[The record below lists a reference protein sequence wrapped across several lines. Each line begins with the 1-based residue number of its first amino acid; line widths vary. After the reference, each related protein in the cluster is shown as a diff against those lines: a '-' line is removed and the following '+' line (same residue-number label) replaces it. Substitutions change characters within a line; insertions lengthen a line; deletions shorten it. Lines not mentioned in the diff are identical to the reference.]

1 MEAEGQ
7 PEQRTTRY
15 GYDAGNR
22 LVSQTGDA
30 VKIYT
35 LDKGE
40 ATVSPSETR
49 RYDAAGNLVEFVDAN
64 GNVTR
69 SAYDSQNRKVRE
81 RNGDGYVTT
90 WAYDGAGNVIEQR
103 VYATVVGLPAD
114 GSAPQPADGNCRITR
129 FEYDNNNRLK
139 RTIIPDQTVGV
150 RNADTGNYDIRV
162 RDLVTSRGYDANGNV
177 AKETDARGNSVYR
190 WFDKA
195 GRKVLEVDAAGYA
208 VAWDYNSAGKPIRE
222 THYAAAVGV
231 PADSDT
237 LDAVKARLK
246 TDAQDRISEFDY
258 DRMGRVAEERR
269 LNVQISADDGVSD
282 ARGAVRTQ
290 YHYNALGGVDRKTD
304 AKGGVTDMVYDK
316 LGRETHREEAAF
328 VDQTGQSVRPT
339 IDTAYNGLGEATQV
353 RKAGVDGVFGETHY
367 AAGGRAD
374 WSRDAEGNTTYYD
387 YDAVGNISRT
397 RRDRKEAAGGQDVT
411 LYAYTAA
418 KQQSVKQDVGSGLY
432 TETRYNAWGQI
443 TGKRTSLNRQGDW
456 QEFSEY
462 DGAGRLTH
470 GNAGGVTKL
479 YGYDANSNATLT
491 IESGGESGDELRGM
505 SLDQAMALVAKRTDP
520 KAPMDNLR
528 LTVSDYDARNQHI
541 ATYQPTMVNA
551 RQTSQVL
558 VEPWISARPQTG
570 AGDVVTVG
578 PIATK
583 GPLES
588 NPLASQGLLIG
599 GLQRSGSVV
608 LTPLEVDVR
617 DREYSSRR
625 AYDLFL
631 TSVNVNVNLPPL
643 PEYGGEGYKVVV
655 NFFNGKGLPTRNQIV
670 YVPSSGVFNQ
680 PVGLSAQF
688 GSNSSSPDWGDAAG
702 LSFTISVY
710 KTVSAPASGV
720 KTDLLL
726 FGQTSSFGGAALR
739 NHIASGFYGNYGG
752 GVTSFQ
758 TPDANVNR
766 VLLLTRVAG
775 ANGWKVSSMPLMT
788 INGQSMAGWFTSDA
802 FQSLG
807 DTQYCYLLFGASGKL
822 IGTRQGYAH
831 RDGTGISFNQQSAAD
846 QAFMYTDN
854 GGWGNGWIN
863 VTGQGETA
871 THAAIRF
878 RSVPGGAWSAPSN
891 LNTATSNGP
900 LNGWFQFDP
909 ANFGLKPGTTYE
921 YDLTSFDGN
930 NQQVKKVIGS
940 FRPGEP
946 NSLAQPVQWQ
956 DQPQV
961 VHIRNQNLAAVS
973 GKVRYRVAGS
983 NGAYSETALARNP
996 DGAFDWHCE
1005 DLANSLAGPTAY
1017 EFEYQVFD
1025 SNGLML
1031 NRAAGK
1037 ITLGGGGATLNPG
1050 DLQGLAL
1057 PLSVTFTPP
1066 QANAA
1071 TLNLSYRVKGSNGA
1085 WQSAAL
1091 SRNPQGG
1098 FQFNVDS
1105 LAAGDYEYRYQLR
1118 DASGGLLNNADGS
1131 AIDVA
1136 GYLHRGGPN
1145 DPTTAGVLNW
1155 VLLGVSNHDA
1165 TVTRGQ
1171 HYNAFGEVDSETDG
1185 MGDVTQYRYSAMG
1198 KLLAKQDPKVSVTGE
1213 DGKATDTTPLTQYRY
1228 DAMGNVVATIDA
1240 NGHINRQSW
1249 LAGSQGSQGKVL
1261 NEWHADGGGKSMR
1274 YDAQG
1279 NLRSS
1284 IDEVNRATTYSY
1296 DKLGRLKRINRAGG
1310 GYDEYDYDS
1319 AGQRIAHRTTAD
1331 GKMVL
1336 ADTTRYDSLGR
1347 VLATVSAAQRAVN
1360 YSYQWDATFKGAGGT
1375 VVGGWRVST
1384 TDANGRTM
1392 VDDTSLFGLKLRHVD
1407 LGNHTFTYAYSNAG
1421 QLYLQTGSTGQH
1433 IHYSYYGNGYQKSLE
1448 DSATNSYTLYE
1459 YDKDGRK
1466 TFEGYTTLN
1475 QQSQQVYQYADIQ
1488 YDALGRVTQIH
1499 DPKFLTRYEYDAV
1512 GNRRRVYA
1520 EYRDGVDGSAQT
1532 QDNWYAYDAMNR
1544 FTVSM
1549 GKLDNGK
1556 ITRGPVGGDGVEVLY
1571 DQAGQRKQVTNAK
1584 DGTVEQYQY
1593 TDGGVLT
1600 DTVING
1606 KLATRR
1612 SNDLLG
1618 RAIGYAT
1625 YRWDG
1630 DGGQKSSVS
1639 SVYDADSKLTSQQAD
1654 GSTTTFNLMA
1664 DGTLDNTAQ
1673 RSGDTTTTTYYGYEW
1688 WDEAKQSTITAQPY
1702 NPNAPGWKQGYS
1714 HLTYD
1719 LNGHLKEAIDEQ
1731 GQRSLRYVNNAQG
1744 LVLKREEV
1752 DHGTT
1757 YKKQDYYYLDGKQV
1771 GAVGNDGPSRVDYA
1785 KSLAQGDLGNR
1796 KDRYRNGAP
1805 VRSADFDQNY
1815 EPIGPNYPAQ
1825 APGTVTARDGDTLQ
1839 VIAANLWGDKS
1850 LWYLL
1855 ADANGLT
1862 GTETLKAGQVLR
1874 VPNKVTN
1881 FHNNSGT
1888 YRVYNPG
1895 EAIGDVTPTLPEPP
1909 PPPPPPGGGGGC
1921 GGFGM
1926 ILIAIVAVVAVVM
1939 TAGAAAVAMSAM
1951 ASGAGFGTAMGAV
1964 ASAGFSGV
1972 MAAGGAALV
1981 GTTTALTAGLTTVG
1995 LAGAAA
2001 IGGALSSIVSQG
2013 VAMAMGVQDK
2023 FSWGQVGLSAFTTAA
2038 TAGLAGG
2045 GGALSGAGV
2054 PQTVMRTMAVNAATQ
2069 GVAMATGMQ
2078 KSFSWTS
2085 VAASGVASWAVAP
2098 IKAPNNADFI
2108 DRVGFSMLR
2117 GMSSNAVESVLE
2129 KNHGPDW
2136 HSLALSSFGS
2146 ALGDQLNGYLEKAG
2160 VDAAVQEKA
2169 SVILKGDNSFVKPAD
2184 GKLDSEKNAVYQKAL
2199 AHTDEETALKLAGF
2213 VDVKRAA
2220 DVLTGRIAADPS
2232 NPEAGDWKKTRS
2244 VFTAALLSKDVY
2256 FDPKESMG
2264 ELLPA
2269 GVSRMNNDDLSHDG
2283 IRLQVSDF
2291 SNDKGYNS
2299 ALYRVDFEGD
2309 ATHYYANRGSE
2320 LHWNDWITNGLQ
2332 SSGFSEAQFKQAIG
2346 NARIVNQDLSGNI
2359 TFVGHSL
2366 GGGLAA
2372 AQAMAV
2378 QDGHAITF
2386 NAENVSNGTMRRY
2399 GLSDVGVNSRIAA
2412 FYVNGEVLSRLQDS
2426 PLSAALNL
2434 IATPYKLAAA
2444 AFGIVSDL
2452 IQGDRPDFSSIG
2464 LNFLA
2469 SAPGERIEL
2478 QSRDEQGQALG
2489 YGSRLI
2495 STGSLHGMDFVLPA
2509 LMSATNKNGVF
2520 PREAL
2525 QAIR

>member
-1 MEAEGQ
+1 
-7 PEQRTTRY
+7 
-15 GYDAGNR
+15 
-22 LVSQTGDA
+22 
-30 VKIYT
+30 
-35 LDKGE
+35 
-40 ATVSPSETR
+40 
-49 RYDAAGNLVEFVDAN
+49 
-64 GNVTR
+64 
-69 SAYDSQNRKVRE
+69 DSQNRKVRE

-90 WAYDGAGNVIEQR
+90 WAYDGAGNVTEQR
-103 VYATVVGLPAD
+103 VYATQVGLPAD
-114 GSAPQPADGNCRITR
+114 GGAPMPADGNCRVTR

-139 RTIIPDQTVGV
+139 RTIVPSQTVGL

-162 RDLVTSRGYDANGNV
+162 MDLVTSRGYDANGNV

-190 WFDKA
+190 WFDRA
-195 GRKVLEVDAAGYA
+195 GRKLLQVDAAGYA
-208 VAWDYNSAGKPIRE
+208 VAWAYNSAGKPVRE
-222 THYAAAVGV
+222 THYANAVSVQGDAA
-231 PADSDT
+231 T
-237 LDAVKARLK
+237 LEQMQALLK
-246 TDAQDRISEFDY
+246 PNAGDDRISEFDY
-258 DRMGRVAEERR
+258 DRMGRVGEERR

-290 YHYNALGGVDRKTD
+290 YHYNQMGLVDQKTD
-304 AKGGVTDMVYDK
+304 AKSGVTDIGYDK
-316 LGRETHREEAAF
+316 LGREIHREEAVFA
-328 VDQTGQSVRPT
+328 DYQGKAARPT
-339 IDTAYNGLGEATQV
+339 TDTVYNGLGQATQV
-353 RKAGVDGVFGETHY
+353 RKAGVDSVFSETHY
-367 AAGGRAD
+367 GAGGRAD

-387 YDAVGNISRT
+387 YDAVGNVSRT
-397 RRDRKEAAGGQDVT
+397 RRDRRNPDGSTVT
-411 LYAYTAA
+411 DELHYGYTAA
-418 KQQSVKQDVGSGLY
+418 KQQSVKQDAGSGMWF
-432 TETRYNAWGQI
+432 ETGYNAWGQV
-443 TGKRTSLNRQGDW
+443 TSKRTSANRQGDW

-462 DGAGRLTH
+462 DGAGRLTR

-479 YGYDANSNATLT
+479 YGYDASGNATLT

-551 RQTSQVL
+551 RQTSQVQ
-558 VEPWISARPQTG
+558 VEPWISTRPQTG

-578 PIATK
+578 PMATK
-583 GPLES
+583 GLPES

-643 PEYGGEGYKVVV
+643 PEYGSEGYKVVV

-680 PVGLSAQF
+680 PVGLTAQF

-710 KTVSAPASGV
+710 KTVSAPASNV

-739 NHIASGFYGNYGG
+739 NHIASGFYGSYGG
-752 GVTSFQ
+752 GLTSFQ
-758 TPDANVNR
+758 TADANVNR
-766 VLLLTRVAG
+766 VLLLTRAAG
-775 ANGWKVSSMPLMT
+775 ASGWKVSSMPLMT
-788 INGQSMAGWFTSDA
+788 INGQSMAGWFTGDA
-802 FQSLG
+802 FQSMG

-831 RDGTGISFNQQSAAD
+831 RDAAGIGFNQQSVAD
-846 QAFMYTDN
+846 QAFMYADN

-871 THAAIRF
+871 THAFIRF
-878 RSVPGGAWSAPSN
+878 RSVPGGAWSGLSS
-891 LNTATSNGP
+891 LNPAVSNGP

-921 YDLTSFDGN
+921 YDLTSFDAN

-946 NSLAQPVQWQ
+946 NSLAQPVPWQ

-983 NGAYSETALARNP
+983 NGAFSETALARNP

-1037 ITLGGGGATLNPG
+1037 ITLGGGGVTLNPG

-1066 QANAA
+1066 QPNAA
-1071 TLNLSYRVKGSNGA
+1071 TLNLSYRIKGSNGA

-1105 LAAGDYEYRYQLR
+1105 LAVGDYEYHYQLR
-1118 DASGGLLNNADGS
+1118 DAGGVLLNNADGS

-1185 MGDVTQYRYSAMG
+1185 MGDVTQYRYSTAG

-1213 DGKATDTTPLTQYRY
+1213 DGKAVDITPLTQYRY
-1228 DAMGNVVATIDA
+1228 DAMGNAVATIDA

-1249 LAGSQGSQGKVL
+1249 LAGSQNGQGKVL

-1284 IDEVNRATTYSY
+1284 LDEVNRSTIYSY
-1296 DKLGRLKRINRAGG
+1296 DKLGRLKRIDRAGG

-1319 AGQRIAHRTTAD
+1319 AGQRVAHRTTAD
-1331 GKMVL
+1331 GKTVL

-1347 VLATVSAAQRAVN
+1347 VLATVSAAQRATS
-1360 YSYQWDATFKGAGGT
+1360 YSYLWDATFKGPGGT
-1375 VVGGWRVST
+1375 VVGGWRTST

-1392 VDDTSLFGLKLRHVD
+1392 VDDASLFGLKLRHVD

-1421 QLYLQTGSTGQH
+1421 QLYLQTGSSGQN
-1433 IHYSYYGNGYQKSLE
+1433 IHYTYYGNGYQKSLE

-1466 TFEGYTTLN
+1466 TFEGYTTLS

-1556 ITRGPVGGDGVEVLY
+1556 ITRGPAGGDGVEVLY

-1593 TDGGVLT
+1593 TDSGFLT
-1600 DTVING
+1600 DTTING

-1639 SVYDADSKLTSQQAD
+1639 SVYDADSKLASQQAD
-1654 GSTTTFNLMA
+1654 GSATTFNLMA
-1664 DGTLDNTAQ
+1664 DGTLDNTVQ

-1719 LNGHLKEAIDEQ
+1719 VNGHLKEAIDEQ

-1744 LVLKREEV
+1744 LVLKWEEV

-1771 GAVGNDGPSRVDYA
+1771 GAIGNDGPSRVDYA

-1796 KDRYRNGAP
+1796 KDSYRNGAP
-1805 VRSADFDQNY
+1805 VSSADFDQNY
-1815 EPIGPNYPAQ
+1815 EPIGANYPAQ

-1862 GTETLKAGQVLR
+1862 GAETLKAGQVLR

-1881 FHNNSGT
+1881 LHNNSGT

-1909 PPPPPPGGGGGC
+1909 PPPPPPGGGGC

-1926 ILIAIVAVVAVVM
+1926 ILIAIVAVVAVVY
-1939 TAGAAAVAMSAM
+1939 
-1951 ASGAGFGTAMGAV
+1951 
-1964 ASAGFSGV
+1964 
-1972 MAAGGAALV
+1972 
-1981 GTTTALTAGLTTVG
+1981 
-1995 LAGAAA
+1995 
-2001 IGGALSSIVSQG
+2001 
-2013 VAMAMGVQDK
+2013 
-2023 FSWGQVGLSAFTTAA
+2023 
-2038 TAGLAGG
+2038 
-2045 GGALSGAGV
+2045 
-2054 PQTVMRTMAVNAATQ
+2054 
-2069 GVAMATGMQ
+2069 
-2078 KSFSWTS
+2078 
-2085 VAASGVASWAVAP
+2085 
-2098 IKAPNNADFI
+2098 
-2108 DRVGFSMLR
+2108 
-2117 GMSSNAVESVLE
+2117 
-2129 KNHGPDW
+2129 
-2136 HSLALSSFGS
+2136 
-2146 ALGDQLNGYLEKAG
+2146 LG
-2160 VDAAVQEKA
+2160 
-2169 SVILKGDNSFVKPAD
+2169 
-2184 GKLDSEKNAVYQKAL
+2184 
-2199 AHTDEETALKLAGF
+2199 
-2213 VDVKRAA
+2213 
-2220 DVLTGRIAADPS
+2220 
-2232 NPEAGDWKKTRS
+2232 
-2244 VFTAALLSKDVY
+2244 
-2256 FDPKESMG
+2256 
-2264 ELLPA
+2264 
-2269 GVSRMNNDDLSHDG
+2269 
-2283 IRLQVSDF
+2283 
-2291 SNDKGYNS
+2291 
-2299 ALYRVDFEGD
+2299 
-2309 ATHYYANRGSE
+2309 
-2320 LHWNDWITNGLQ
+2320 
-2332 SSGFSEAQFKQAIG
+2332 
-2346 NARIVNQDLSGNI
+2346 
-2359 TFVGHSL
+2359 
-2366 GGGLAA
+2366 
-2372 AQAMAV
+2372 
-2378 QDGHAITF
+2378 
-2386 NAENVSNGTMRRY
+2386 
-2399 GLSDVGVNSRIAA
+2399 
-2412 FYVNGEVLSRLQDS
+2412 
-2426 PLSAALNL
+2426 
-2434 IATPYKLAAA
+2434 
-2444 AFGIVSDL
+2444 
-2452 IQGDRPDFSSIG
+2452 
-2464 LNFLA
+2464 
-2469 SAPGERIEL
+2469 
-2478 QSRDEQGQALG
+2478 
-2489 YGSRLI
+2489 
-2495 STGSLHGMDFVLPA
+2495 
-2509 LMSATNKNGVF
+2509 
-2520 PREAL
+2520 
-2525 QAIR
+2525 